1 MRIPYNIS
9 KSALQ
14 AHQHKLNHVSHNI
27 ANVTTT
33 GYKHKDVQFSELMHN
48 AVTEQD
54 VRLSEESG
62 EPSLNTGVKL
72 AASKNSFAQGGLTQT
87 NDPFH
92 LAITGNG
99 FFGVRN
105 AEGELMLTRDGAFHL
120 STEGQIVNDR
130 GDTVEMTE
138 AVPDNLLN
146 TGEVSIGKNGE
157 VTVRRDGQATT
168 VGQISLFLPP
178 NHTAITEAG
187 DNMYRISDGV
197 DLLNSAGAA
206 AGDFG
211 MIASGY
217 LEGST
222 VDLAQSITDMMMS
235 QRAYSM
241 NSKVMQSTDEI
252 YSLINQFNS

>member
-27 ANVTTT
+27 ANVNTT
-33 GYKHKDVQFSELMHN
+33 GYKHKDVQFTELMHN
-48 AVTEQD
+48 AVTDQD
-54 VRLSEESG
+54 VRLAEGNDDS
-62 EPSLNTGVKL
+62 SLNTGVKM
-72 AASKNSFAQGGLTQT
+72 ASSKSSFNQGGLTQT
-87 NDPFH
+87 NDPLH
-92 LAITGNG
+92 LAIAGNG

-105 AEGELMLTRDGAFHL
+105 GEGELILTRDGGFHL

-130 GDTVEMTE
+130 GDTVELNNTI
-138 AVPDNLLN
+138 PDNVLN
-146 TGEVSIGKNGE
+146 AGDVSISETGEI
-157 VTVRRDGQATT
+157 TVMTDGQSTM
-168 VGQISLFLPP
+168 VGQLSLFLPP
-178 NHTAITEAG
+178 HHTAITEAG
-187 DNMYRISDGV
+187 DNMYRVNEGV
-197 DLLNSAGAA
+197 ELLNAAGG

-211 MIASGY
+211 AITSGY

-235 QRAYSM
+235 QRAYSL